1 MKGVTSSK
9 SGGGGASKKDKKEH
23 QQTGTSD
30 KSGGNV
36 GQRQRD
42 ERQEQSQADHEL
54 FLQAFESKRLCTYST
69 HSYQDK
75 RMHITYLM
83 PFVNSIYTGNSHI
96 MLYVHRSFYRF
107 TPLMDWLD

>member
-9 SGGGGASKKDKKEH
+9 SGGGGATKKDKKEH

-54 FLQAFESKRLCTYST
+54 FLQAFESKRLYVCTKLYILIHTKKNGCTYT
-69 HSYQDK
+69 
-75 RMHITYLM
+75 LM
-83 PFVNSIYTGNSHI
+83 TFVNRSCFMYTAVFS
-96 MLYVHRSFYRF
+96 
-107 TPLMDWLD
+107 

>member
-69 HSYQDK
+69 HILLNCTRLETAKNAGTD
-75 RMHITYLM
+75 L
-83 PFVNSIYTGNSHI
+83 V
-96 MLYVHRSFYRF
+96 
-107 TPLMDWLD
+107 

>member
-9 SGGGGASKKDKKEH
+9 SGGGGATKKDKKEH

-54 FLQAFESKRLCTYST
+54 FLQAFESKRLYVLCTYLFIPRKT
-69 HSYQDK
+69 DVYIFDD
-75 RMHITYLM
+75 IC
-83 PFVNSIYTGNSHI
+83 
-96 MLYVHRSFYRF
+96 
-107 TPLMDWLD
+107 

>member
-54 FLQAFESKRLCTYST
+54 FLQAFESKQLCTYYVLIQT
-69 HSYQDK
+69 K
-75 RMHITYLM
+75 NNGWIHIYLM
-83 PFVNSIYTGNSHI
+83 TFVN
-96 MLYVHRSFYRF
+96 R
-107 TPLMDWLD
+107 